1 MSITEKEVMK
11 EPDSI
16 QEIYQLKKEILS
28 SLGNVDFSKYEE
40 IIFVG
45 CGSSYHL
52 AKAAERFFVRVLKK
66 PSKAIVGSE
75 VLYSS
80 DAVLIEGRKYLSF
93 VLSRSGESTETVK
106 AAEVLKKKYNSD
118 IIGVSCEKNS
128 SLLKLSDLKVHIP
141 LDEEAI
147 VMTGSFSATLMIL
160 NILALEASGKDSGIV
175 KEVVENAQDILEQA
189 KELFEDL
196 KLTDYNNYVFLG
208 FGEYYGIA
216 KESSLKLQEMTISHT
231 EAFPTL
237 DYRHGPKSL
246 VDERCLIVM
255 NLTKEGYEEEMKL
268 VKELEGYG
276 GTVVTVGEKTGSKY
290 HISLGY
296 EMPFDG
302 IDSFIRV
309 LPIHIMGLKLA
320 ELKGVDVDKPR
331 NLSKV
336 VIID

>member
-1 MSITEKEVMK
+1 MSITREEILK
-11 EPDSI
+11 EPKNI
-16 QEIYQLKKEILS
+16 ERIYQMRESILS
-28 SLGNVDFSKYEE
+28 SVSSVNPSKYDELL
-40 IIFVG
+40 FVG
-45 CGSSYHL
+45 CGSSFHL
-52 AKAAERFFVRVLKK
+52 SKAAERFFVRVLKK

-75 VLYSS
+75 ILYSS
-80 DAVLIEGRKYLSF
+80 NAVLIKDRKYLAF

-106 AAEVLKKKYNSD
+106 AAELLKKKYDCD
-118 IIGVSCEKNS
+118 IIGVSCEKDS
-128 SLLKLSDLKVHIP
+128 SLLQVSDIKVHIP
-141 LDEEAI
+141 LEEKAI
-147 VMTGSFSATLMIL
+147 VMTGSFSSTLMFL
-160 NILALEASGKDSGIV
+160 NMLALELKGVDSNI
-175 KEVVENAQDILEQA
+175 VENAVEEASDILEQS
-189 KELFEDL
+189 KKLFEEIE
-196 KLTDYNNYVFLG
+196 LTRYNNYVFLG

-246 VDERCLIVM
+246 VDEKCLITI

-276 GTVVTVGEKTGSKY
+276 GTVVTIGEKAGSKY
-290 HISLGY
+290 HINLDY

-309 LPIHIMGLKLA
+309 LPIHVMGLKLA

>member
-1 MSITEKEVMK
+1 VSITKKEVF
-11 EPDSI
+11 EESNNI
-16 QEIYQLKKEILS
+16 QKIYQLRNEILS
-28 SLGNVDFSKYEE
+28 LFRGIDFSKYDE
-40 IIFVG
+40 ILFVG

-52 AKAAERFFVRVLKK
+52 AKAAERFFVRTLKK

-106 AAEVLKKKYNSD
+106 AAEVLKKKYNSY
-118 IIGVSCEKNS
+118 IIGVSCEKDS
-128 SLLKLSDLKVHIP
+128 SLLKLSDSKIHIP
-141 LDEEAI
+141 LNEEAV
-147 VMTGSFSATLMIL
+147 VMTGSFSSTLMIL
-160 NILALEASGKDSGIV
+160 NALALEVSGESSEVIKEIV
-175 KEVVENAQDILEQA
+175 EKAQDILEQS
-189 KELFEDL
+189 KELFEKL
-196 KLTDYNNYVFLG
+196 RLTDYNNYVFLG

-246 VDERCLIVM
+246 VDEKSLITI

-276 GTVVTVGEKTGSKY
+276 GTVITIGEKEGSKY

-302 IDSFIRV
+302 MDSFIRV